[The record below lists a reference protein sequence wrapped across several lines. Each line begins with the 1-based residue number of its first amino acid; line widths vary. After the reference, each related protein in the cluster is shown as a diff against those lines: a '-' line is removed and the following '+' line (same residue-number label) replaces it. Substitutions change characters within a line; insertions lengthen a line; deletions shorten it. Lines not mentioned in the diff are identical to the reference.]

1 MVLPKDLFC
10 LNTASRPIL
19 LSCACFTGRA
29 TLDTAVWRHG
39 KWPAGRAYF
48 PPYFLLSFYVTFF
61 IFLLSAHIG
70 ISWKELEM
78 KTNKVSRVMSL
89 VASGFEPGPIQL
101 EIEK

>member
-1 MVLPKDLFC
+1 MLVLQVERRSIPQFGGMV
-10 LNTASRPIL
+10 NGRPDEPI
-19 LSCACFTGRA
+19 F
-29 TLDTAVWRHG
+29 H
-39 KWPAGRAYF
+39 PI
-48 PPYFLLSFYVTFF
+48 SFFHFVTFF

-89 VASGFEPGPIQL
+89 VASGFEPGPTQL

>member
-1 MVLPKDLFC
+1 MAGRTSLFST
-10 LNTASRPIL
+10 LFPSFIL
-19 LSCACFTGRA
+19 L
-29 TLDTAVWRHG
+29 L
-39 KWPAGRAYF
+39 
-48 PPYFLLSFYVTFF
+48 FF
-61 IFLLSAHIG
+61 IFPLSAHIG